1 MRTPFCAP
9 WLVINPMTSPLSEF
23 GLPPHQVYGV
33 LLELSERLS
42 VSNRQREH
50 KLMTY
55 LEDLKVVRL
64 KKNRWQLIAKDRL
77 ALLLSSLPKPVERSV
92 PPVMSH
98 RLYLHHKTA
107 AAWRGDSKADRGQPL
122 LPDQVVTKDEIL
134 RLRSFGS
141 ALRIYGKDGYVI
153 DADLETTMR
162 SEVAIPE
169 RLLLAI
175 SHAEI
180 KQNSLVITV
189 ENLGAFVD
197 FPACD
202 GVVLVYSSG
211 ANFTMAAE
219 LIKRHLSLNEWNHF
233 PDIDPKGIQIGRQLA
248 KALGRAAKLWLPD
261 FWPQARRRSMQGK
274 SKMAWADIVV
284 PEDLVTL
291 AQANEWIEQELLV
304 IDQRFE
310 AAIKEHNQSR
320 EADMD
325 LI

>member
-1 MRTPFCAP
+1 MRMPFCAP
-9 WLVINPMTSPLSEF
+9 WLVINPMTNPLNEF
-23 GLPPHQVYGV
+23 GLSPHQVYGV
-33 LLELSERLS
+33 LLELSENLS
-42 VSNRQREH
+42 VSKRQREY
-50 KLMTY
+50 KLMAY

-64 KKNRWQLIAKDRL
+64 QKNRWQLVAKDRL

-107 AAWRGDSKADRGQPL
+107 AAWRGDSKADRGEAL
-122 LPDQVVTKDEIL
+122 LPEQVVTKDEIL

-141 ALRIYGKDGYVI
+141 GLRLYGQDGYVI

-162 SEVAIPE
+162 TEVAITE
-169 RLLLAI
+169 RLWLAI
-175 SHAEI
+175 SHVVIA
-180 KQNSLVITV
+180 QDSLVITV

-219 LIKRHLSLNEWNHF
+219 LIKRHLSLNEWTHF

-248 KALGRAAKLWLPD
+248 KALGRAAKLWFPS

-274 SKMAWADIVV
+274 SKMAWADILV
-284 PEDLVTL
+284 PEELATL

-320 EADMD
+320 GRADD
-325 LI
+325 VG